1 MITDLPTNNFKRG
14 LKAGVP
20 QIGLWMSLASPAAT
34 EIVAGAGFDWMLID
48 CEHSPNDLP
57 EVAQHLRAAVGG
69 TAEPIVRPPWN
80 EPVQVKR
87 LLDIGVRSFLFPFVQ
102 SADEARRAVAATRY
116 PPKGIRGVATA
127 TRANRYGRVADYM
140 KRAEEEICVLVQVET
155 TTALKE
161 IEAIAAVD
169 GVDGIFIGPSDL
181 AAAMGHLGNP
191 QHDEVQGAILEAGAR
206 IRKAGKAAGYLSARD
221 EEIRKTLAAG
231 FGFVAVGS
239 DVVLVARHSEALV
252 RTYKKG

>member
-1 MITDLPTNNFKRG
+1 
-14 LKAGVP
+14 
-20 QIGLWMSLASPAAT
+20 
-34 EIVAGAGFDWMLID
+34 
-48 CEHSPNDLP
+48 
-57 EVAQHLRAAVGG
+57 
-69 TAEPIVRPPWN
+69 
-80 EPVQVKR
+80 
-87 LLDIGVRSFLFPFVQ
+87 
-102 SADEARRAVAATRY
+102 
-116 PPKGIRGVATA
+116 VATA

-140 KRAEEEICVLVQVET
+140 RRAEEEICVLVQVET

-191 QHDEVQGAILEAGAR
+191 QHEEVQGAILDAGAR
-206 IRKAGKAAGYLSARD
+206 IKRAGKAAGYLSARD
-221 EEIRKTLAAG
+221 DEIRKTLDAG